1 MATRATDTDII
12 RMGIIDRIRT
22 MATMEDLHSTGLEAI
37 DITGTIVTIIT
48 IGTKV
53 EQGLKSTEL
62 ACHTSQLFFFART
75 VVLIGRNA
83 AIDPLAVIR
92 LCQIWAIPWVSL

>member
-22 MATMEDLHSTGLEAI
+22 MATMGGLHSIGLEAI

-53 EQGLKSTEL
+53 E
-62 ACHTSQLFFFART
+62 
-75 VVLIGRNA
+75 
-83 AIDPLAVIR
+83 
-92 LCQIWAIPWVSL
+92 